1 MSEGIS
7 ESSNL
12 KTNAGFAIKL
22 IGGVIMCVYSGA
34 MIMASINALE
44 LDLERVKHDVE
55 RNTFFTENWPKGTIG
70 SLPDD
75 AEQNMRLKFL
85 EKQIAKHEDLLEEM
99 RYGVAK

>member
-7 ESSNL
+7 ENSSL
-12 KTNAGFAIKL
+12 KTNTGFAIKL
-22 IGGVIMCVYSGA
+22 ISAVVFFVYSGA

-55 RNTFFTENWPKGTIG
+55 RNIFFVENWPKGTIG
-70 SLPDD
+70 ALPDD
-75 AEQNMRLKFL
+75 QEQNMRLTFL
-85 EKQIAKHEDLLEEM
+85 EKQIAKHEDLLEDM